1 MANPVNT
8 VDTLNNLDGKLL
20 DLLNKAYILV
30 GTSNE
35 ENRADEISTIT
46 AESAIQKELSDTSV
60 REKFVEKCLEIL
72 GSLETTL
79 INIIDLKADEPELL
93 GIKDMSLI
101 HTMLEI
107 VISWGIYPCLM
118 SGVGIPISRRTRSRQ
133 FQHAEKKLPPQ
144 SRYIYLFKL
153 MQSLMKIT
161 YSSSLKLTMFTTVSS
176 IIRARHLTDF
186 YSALL
191 QLAYGPLPTNDKLDV
206 HSENKL
212 VTSSQHAKALTMLL
226 GSPLHPAPKWL
237 KNVCGRFLTKIL
249 LRPNGVRDVMNFMID
264 GESEGL
270 IHIIIIFTLKM
281 LIDVLHTEL
290 HRCQLGCH

>member
-1 MANPVNT
+1 GS
-8 VDTLNNLDGKLL
+8 LEGKLSSR
-20 DLLNKAYILV
+20 LNQLK
-30 GTSNE
+30 SNE
-35 ENRADEISTIT
+35 CAHETDEISTIT
-46 AESAIQKELSDTSV
+46 AESAIQKELSNISV

-79 INIIDLKADEPELL
+79 INIIDLKENKKADEPELL

-133 FQHAEKKLPPQ
+133 FQREFSNNSTNEAEKKLPPQ

-161 YSSSLKLTMFTTVSS
+161 YSSSLKPTMFTTVSS

-212 VTSSQHAKALTMLL
+212 VTSNQHASEIQDHGDFILMRKECANMF
-226 GSPLHPAPKWL
+226 G
-237 KNVCGRFLTKIL
+237 KI
-249 LRPNGVRDVMNFMID
+249 F
-264 GESEGL
+264 E
-270 IHIIIIFTLKM
+270 
-281 LIDVLHTEL
+281 
-290 HRCQLGCH
+290 